1 MNNVVRV
8 SGTQQS
14 VSAIHMHVFILPR
27 PNLYFVVVAEI
38 LGPEELS
45 INIFKHH

>member
-8 SGTQQS
+8 SGTQQG
-14 VSAIHMHVFILPR
+14 VSAIHMHVSILPR
-27 PNLYFVVVAEI
+27 PNLYFVVAEI
-38 LGPEELS
+38 LGPEELN